1 MIEELAH
8 IDTPAPTAT
17 TVDRIKYLI
26 RISRR
31 TQAQFA
37 ELIGVDPSHVS
48 KVLSGRLPAGESFL
62 NRMVVNLGVSKR
74 WLVDGSDMP
83 FPRGAESGSH
93 NNTPAADTRRGAPVY
108 NIDVT
113 AGCTELSRMFTDE
126 RILGYLDLPN
136 VDPSY
141 PIVKVTGDS
150 MSPKIENGSFISI
163 RRVSNDSP
171 ICWGQI
177 YVVILE
183 DYRLVKYVR
192 RNTDPSKVTLH
203 SANPEYDDM
212 EVRRDQILGL
222 YLVETVINY
231 DTIS

>member
-8 IDTPAPTAT
+8 IDTPAPTAS

-26 RISRR
+26 KITRR

-74 WLVDGSDMP
+74 WLVDGSDVP
-83 FPRGAESGSH
+83 FPRGAESGTH
-93 NNTPAADTRRGAPVY
+93 NRDTKTEKHRGAPVY

-113 AGCTELSRMFTDE
+113 AGCMELSRMFTDE

-136 VDPSY
+136 IDPAY

-177 YVVILE
+177 YVVMLE

-192 RNTDPSKVTLH
+192 RHSDPAMVTLH
-203 SANPEYDDM
+203 SANPDYDDM
-212 EVRRDQILGL
+212 EIRRDQILGL
-222 YLVETVINY
+222 YLVETVVNY

>member
-8 IDTPAPTAT
+8 IDSPAPTAT

-26 RISRR
+26 KISRR

-74 WLVDGSDMP
+74 WLVDGSDVP

-93 NNTPAADTRRGAPVY
+93 ADAVADKRRGAPVY

-113 AGCTELSRMFTDE
+113 AGCMELSRMFTDE

-136 VDPSY
+136 VDPAY

-177 YVVILE
+177 YVVSLE

-192 RNTDPSKVTLH
+192 RNAAPTKVTLH

-222 YLVETVINY
+222 YLVETVLNY
-231 DTIS
+231 DTLS